1 MDEPPPIKWGRFLY
15 IIETLR
21 TFEDIHHPGNAAL
34 LQSERLRGV
43 LSPLQYAV
51 TLSRRYRGN
60 TLFQTSRLFAGIVT
74 LGGGRL
80 ITKTERRDLVAGSA
94 LAYRILRERLP
105 NVTELPIPRTD
116 IAELLV
122 KLDRET
128 AYALVNETLGAA
140 RSEFD
145 DHPFMHDL
153 LYEWFSRGAKDR
165 LNLVQ
170 HGYGF
175 MMHIARQVWDATPGL
190 EELSLHADVG
200 GIDWD
205 QGLREL

>member
-74 LGGGRL
+74 LGEAPLDTR
-80 ITKTERRDLVAGSA
+80 TERRDLVAGSA

-128 AYALVNETLGAA
+128 AYALVNETLGAPTVHEVLDPNQSHL
-140 RSEFD
+140 R
-145 DHPFMHDL
+145 
-153 LYEWFSRGAKDR
+153 
-165 LNLVQ
+165 Q
-170 HGYGF
+170 HGV
-175 MMHIARQVWDATPGL
+175 IIPQVLGSRPKLAVQYA
-190 EELSLHADVG
+190 S
-200 GIDWD
+200 
-205 QGLREL
+205 

>member
-1 MDEPPPIKWGRFLY
+1 M
-15 IIETLR
+15 
-21 TFEDIHHPGNAAL
+21 L
-34 LQSERLRGV
+34 LLCRGGIV
-43 LSPLQYAV
+43 
-51 TLSRRYRGN
+51 GN

-74 LGGGRL
+74 LGEAPLDTR
-80 ITKTERRDLVAGSA
+80 TERRDLVAGSA

-122 KLDRET
+122 KTRQRIRLCTCER
-128 AYALVNETLGAA
+128 NIGAA